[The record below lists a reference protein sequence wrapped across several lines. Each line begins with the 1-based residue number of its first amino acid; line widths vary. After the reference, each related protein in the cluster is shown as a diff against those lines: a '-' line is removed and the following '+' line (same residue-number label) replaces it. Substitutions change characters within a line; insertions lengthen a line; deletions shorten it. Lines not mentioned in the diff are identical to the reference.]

1 MFVEIK
7 VLTNLAVI
15 LYFLCFIIII
25 YFVMM
30 KYDVHKNTLYSACI
44 QIGLTHRSA
53 RFQKKQEIIMITLKM
68 AYAQNF
74 TIR

>member
-1 MFVEIK
+1 
-7 VLTNLAVI
+7 
-15 LYFLCFIIII
+15 
-25 YFVMM
+25 MM